1 MKEICIERT
10 EHTQNCSIQYP
21 LPALYLTEATFYEI
35 KIRFTIPGRY
45 SEKKFNLLL
54 QLSMSKLTI
63 DTIKTLLSILQIPK
77 MIRQILS
84 NSALQ
89 VQGCAAIM
97 LHVSTCVTLSTL
109 STIYHLQ
116 ENKQRFLYCFCLFI
130 LKFQSSH
137 NSIIIFMM

>member
-10 EHTQNCSIQYP
+10 EHTQNRSIQYP
-21 LPALYLTEATFYEI
+21 LPALYLTEATFHEI

-45 SEKKFNLLL
+45 NKKFNLLL

-63 DTIKTLLSILQIPK
+63 DTIKTLLSILQIAK

-89 VQGCAAIM
+89 VQVCVAIM

-137 NSIIIFMM
+137 SSIIIFMM